1 MSNREVYMVKGKACC
16 RCPKADVR
24 DERYRGRPSV
34 AVSQRQAAGRVGARA
49 VVARASAAATQ
60 GPLGGSHTARL
71 RGQQDNNGD
80 GGGILKEKTG
90 RLSREAETDCRC
102 RRWWVLQG
110 E

>member
-1 MSNREVYMVKGKACC
+1 MVKGKACC

-60 GPLGGSHTARL
+60 GPFGGSHTARL
-71 RGQQDNNGD
+71 RGQQYKV
-80 GGGILKEKTG
+80 IMMM
-90 RLSREAETDCRC
+90 
-102 RRWWVLQG
+102 VVVY
-110 E
+110 